1 MTALNGFHFEHFE
14 EKAVKAIRVREFG
27 GPEVLRLEEVPD
39 LHPGPDQVVVRV
51 KAAGVNPTEV
61 YARTGTYS
69 RKPTFP
75 YTPGIDAAGVVES
88 IGEHVVDL
96 KVGTRVY
103 TSGALTGT
111 YAEQALCEQYQVHPM
126 PEKLTFAQGAG
137 VNIPYSTA
145 YWALFQL
152 AKAMPGETALI
163 HGATGGVGIAAIQL
177 AHAAGVKVI
186 GTGGTEKGRKL
197 VSQQGAHHVLDH
209 HASNYLDQ
217 IQALTAGHGVD
228 VILEMLANVNLDKD
242 LKALAMRGR
251 VVIIG
256 SRGRTEIDA
265 RDIMTREGAILG
277 TLLYNRTIQDS
288 TLIHNAIG
296 AGLENGVIRPV
307 VGKELPLKDAP
318 RAHREIMEP
327 GAYGKIVLIP

>member
-1 MTALNGFHFEHFE
+1 M
-14 EKAVKAIRVREFG
+14 
-27 GPEVLRLEEVPD
+27 
-39 LHPGPDQVVVRV
+39 
-51 KAAGVNPTEV
+51 
-61 YARTGTYS
+61 
-69 RKPTFP
+69 
-75 YTPGIDAAGVVES
+75 
-88 IGEHVVDL
+88 
-96 KVGTRVY
+96 
-103 TSGALTGT
+103 
-111 YAEQALCEQYQVHPM
+111 
-126 PEKLTFAQGAG
+126 
-137 VNIPYSTA
+137 
-145 YWALFQL
+145 
-152 AKAMPGETALI
+152 
-163 HGATGGVGIAAIQL
+163 GIAAVQL

-197 VSQQGAHHVLDH
+197 VSEQGAHHVLDH

-217 IQALTAGHGVD
+217 IQALTAARGVD

-265 RDIMTREGAILG
+265 RDIMTHEVAILG